1 MGPYRALRAGQ
12 RGSIKAVLTLA
23 AGKDGEMWL
32 GCNPQLDRA
41 ILSKLDAAVRQLQ
54 KRGAV
59 ERISAAY
66 R

>member
-1 MGPYRALRAGQ
+1 M
-12 RGSIKAVLTLA
+12 LTLA